1 MACKIVN
8 SNVLELVNISIV
20 MCHVIKLYMQSGQE
34 QNNGYLN
41 QCISII
47 TMSVGAITTI
57 MTTTGTWFDN
67 LFVLFK
73 FSIALRLLRLF
84 WLDSVGAVEFTYFHC
99 LNFLLYSFLAQYMHV
114 KAG

>member
-34 QNNGYLN
+34 QNNSYLN
-41 QCISII
+41 QC
-47 TMSVGAITTI
+47 MSVTTVLVGDVSTI

-67 LFVLFK
+67 LFVLLK
-73 FSIALRLLRLF
+73 LSIALRLLRLF
-84 WLDSVGAVEFTYFHC
+84 
-99 LNFLLYSFLAQYMHV
+99 
-114 KAG
+114 

>member
-34 QNNGYLN
+34 QNNSYLN
-41 QCISII
+41 QCMSV
-47 TMSVGAITTI
+47 TTVSVGAVSTI
-57 MTTTGTWFDN
+57 MPTTGTWFDN
-67 LFVLFK
+67 LFVLLK

-84 WLDSVGAVEFTYFHC
+84 
-99 LNFLLYSFLAQYMHV
+99 
-114 KAG
+114 